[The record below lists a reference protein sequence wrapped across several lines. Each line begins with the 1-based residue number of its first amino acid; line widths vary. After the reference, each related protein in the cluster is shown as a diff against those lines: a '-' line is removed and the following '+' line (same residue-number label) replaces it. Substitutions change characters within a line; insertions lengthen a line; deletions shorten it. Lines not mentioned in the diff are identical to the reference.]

1 MTEAPRPRA
10 ARRGPIVFMAVWLTL
25 WSAAILMV
33 LWMLGGA
40 ALSGDLGAA
49 PFLLLWLGFAGL
61 GLYAGL
67 RRLRALLG
75 LAGPPAPPPPVPSR
89 RSRWDDGLAPR
100 EAGAPPSPASPTP
113 AASSAPDLSAPDML
127 AHASSAPGLTSPPP
141 VSFGQGRRD
150 DGITPG
156 TERASA
162 TPASPKPAPEP
173 ASPPP
178 ASSGR
183 GHGDDGLAPRTEGA
197 STPSSPALTPPAP
210 ASPKPAPASHPPLPP
225 EARDG

>member
-25 WSAAILMV
+25 WSAAILVV

-67 RRLRALLG
+67 RRMRALLG

-89 RSRWDDGLAPR
+89 RGRWDDG
-100 EAGAPPSPASPTP
+100 
-113 AASSAPDLSAPDML
+113 
-127 AHASSAPGLTSPPP
+127 
-141 VSFGQGRRD
+141 V
-150 DGITPG
+150 
-156 TERASA
+156 
-162 TPASPKPAPEP
+162 
-173 ASPPP
+173 
-178 ASSGR
+178 
-183 GHGDDGLAPRTEGA
+183 APRTKDA
-197 STPSSPALTPPAP
+197 PAP
-210 ASPKPAPASHPPLPP
+210 ASLPPTAPASPPPLPP

>member
-10 ARRGPIVFMAVWLTL
+10 ARRGPIVFMAIWLTL
-25 WSAAILMV
+25 WSAAILVV

-67 RRLRALLG
+67 RRMRALLG

-89 RSRWDDGLAPR
+89 RGRWDDGLAPR
-100 EAGAPPSPASPTP
+100 EARAPASPASPTP
-113 AASSAPDLSAPDML
+113 APAMPAPASSAPTSSGAISSEAISSGAVSSGAVSPSPASLVLP
-127 AHASSAPGLTSPPP
+127 SSAPSLMPPSPVP
-141 VSFGQGRRD
+141 SQRGRWD
-150 DGITPG
+150 DGV
-156 TERASA
+156 
-162 TPASPKPAPEP
+162 
-173 ASPPP
+173 
-178 ASSGR
+178 
-183 GHGDDGLAPRTEGA
+183 APRTEDA
-197 STPSSPALTPPAP
+197 PAP
-210 ASPKPAPASHPPLPP
+210 ASLPPTAPASPPPLPP